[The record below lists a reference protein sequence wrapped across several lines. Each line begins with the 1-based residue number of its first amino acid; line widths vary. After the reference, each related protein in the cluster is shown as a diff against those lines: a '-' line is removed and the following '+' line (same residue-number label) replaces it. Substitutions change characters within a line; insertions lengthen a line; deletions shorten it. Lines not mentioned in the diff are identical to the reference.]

1 MCLTRI
7 RRHVSLSLSLSL
19 SRPVHGLCWYCH
31 VSFVWGRLWIWLLL
45 CGVSFVFGLIFLW
58 PVFMQWIFCNL
69 SDNKKSGVSLLSHFS
84 ISSPVRGFYF
94 VFVSLWFPKANFV
107 VKSFVA
113 KLQPSKFK
121 RNLLSLIPCFFR
133 KKIQIVEKCFFWRK
147 TSPHFN
153 TVYKFGAIFVIPKS
167 QEFARFCTTSNF
179 TINHQS
185 MLNLFWDDP

>member
-1 MCLTRI
+1 LLVLPCFFCL
-7 RRHVSLSLSLSL
+7 
-19 SRPVHGLCWYCH
+19 RP
-31 VSFVWGRLWIWLLL
+31 
-45 CGVSFVFGLIFLW
+45 LIW